1 MLVIF
6 KVTCTCERIR
16 TPKTMEKA
24 GCKEMNNGAA
34 FATPEHMVGEA
45 RFICNTVIYQDLD
58 TPSLSVVFLGHLL
71 CAGHSWKLESSRG
84 TDNKDNCSP

>member
-24 GCKEMNNGAA
+24 GCKELNNGAA
-34 FATPEHMVGEA
+34 FPTPEHMVGEA
-45 RFICNTVIYQDLD
+45 RFICNTNLSGFRYAQSFGGVLG
-58 TPSLSVVFLGHLL
+58 TPTVCRSL
-71 CAGHSWKLESSRG
+71 LEA
-84 TDNKDNCSP
+84 